1 VAAVMPMANLVL
13 EIIEIILNGAPPRHL
28 NLNLQTILGDMNPCL
43 ATVRSKKD
51 ACLYLTLLA

>member
-1 VAAVMPMANLVL
+1 MPMANLVL